1 MRPEERGSLRKS
13 PFMQDGR
20 KVELGGVGK
29 EWLDVDCSLREE
41 CVRKGCEEL
50 FSGRCS
56 WCGVVRGGGGSI
68 GRWEGEKEGSD
79 FGECYRLS

>member
-29 EWLDVDCSLREE
+29 EWLDMDCSLREE

-50 FSGRCS
+50 FSA
-56 WCGVVRGGGGSI
+56 GVAGAG
-68 GRWEGEKEGSD
+68 W
-79 FGECYRLS
+79 

>member
-1 MRPEERGSLRKS
+1 
-13 PFMQDGR
+13 MQDGR

-50 FSGRCS
+50 FST
-56 WCGVVRGGGGSI
+56 GVAGAGWWEKGGFNREM
-68 GRWEGEKEGSD
+68 GRWEGGV
-79 FGECYRLS
+79 RLWRVLEAELKF